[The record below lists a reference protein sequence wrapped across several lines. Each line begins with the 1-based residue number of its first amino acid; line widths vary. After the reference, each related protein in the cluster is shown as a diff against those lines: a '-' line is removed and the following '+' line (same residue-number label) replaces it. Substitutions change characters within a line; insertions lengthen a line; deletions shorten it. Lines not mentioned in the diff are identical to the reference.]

1 MKGAARLTRAL
12 LLGGICLFLVSQ
24 TVDAEVKPAS
34 PFATTQNAP
43 APPSAFAPPTAAPF
57 QAPGPLGRL
66 FAWIF
71 DKQQSLQRSLAT
83 GVKSLKIDNPLDGA
97 ITLALLSFVYGLLHA
112 VGPGHGKTII
122 SSYVIANEET
132 VRRGVIISFI
142 AAGLQ
147 GLTAV
152 VLVGVFLI
160 ALGATGLQVNAWSN
174 QLETISYAM
183 IALVGLYLLSIQLRS
198 VWRRWQGRYAHASQR
213 EHCHAQPRRP
223 SSPGPR
229 RRPPSSS
236 P

>member
-83 GVKSLKIDNPLDGA
+83 GVKSLKIDNPLEGA
-97 ITLALLSFVYGLLHA
+97 
-112 VGPGHGKTII
+112 
-122 SSYVIANEET
+122 
-132 VRRGVIISFI
+132 
-142 AAGLQ
+142 
-147 GLTAV
+147 
-152 VLVGVFLI
+152 
-160 ALGATGLQVNAWSN
+160 
-174 QLETISYAM
+174 
-183 IALVGLYLLSIQLRS
+183 
-198 VWRRWQGRYAHASQR
+198 
-213 EHCHAQPRRP
+213 
-223 SSPGPR
+223 SSPGFSISSKACNARSPR
-229 RRPPSSS
+229 ASSRSRSTILSMAPSPLPSSLLFMVCCMR
-236 P
+236 